1 MMSVKT
7 ILLVEND
14 QVSQTMYQKRLERE
28 GYHMECAQDGQVA
41 LDILSERAPDLVL
54 LDLMLPKVS
63 GADVLRFMQAD
74 PRLTTVPVIIFSN
87 APLTEV
93 PPDSA
98 LAQGTKRLLKSDCT
112 FPKLLET
119 IQESLAVEPE
129 LVVVEANKVPSTKSA
144 RKSKAAIKE
153 EHHQDIIPPPDFDRE
168 IPKPLADF
176 LAEAPTGIPKLREH
190 SMGYIKAPETEAG
203 QKHLSGLQQRAH
215 ALQASATEAGCA
227 RVALLLSAF
236 ENVLSGIKDKPA
248 AITPSMLQTIAQAVD
263 CLDGLLKT
271 KDGYSAGPAIHAKVL
286 VVDDDAVCNQVNV
299 TSLKRANFKVDG
311 VKDPAEALTM
321 LESTQYDI
329 VVLDVNM
336 PGLSGFDVCEK
347 MRRLPHNKKTPVIFV
362 TAFSSFDNRKQ
373 SVLSGGNDFVSKPV
387 SPVELALKVTINLI
401 KARVEGIPEASLPAQ
416 PAAINGASR
425 SPQPKA
431 PGKNDEQIS
440 EDPPPAEPPSRL
452 APLPEAGIRN
462 TRATVPQPEPKS
474 DSAAPAKSGSAGK
487 RDKGEPAGT
496 DIHDRLRQSTAAL
509 ESARANLEQESA
521 ERTRV
526 ETQWRE
532 QLNAAKA
539 LVSQTEAVLK
549 DKEAQ
554 NAQLEKDLA
563 GLRKAKDEL
572 QDKLTSE
579 QQATAKSQ
587 QEIKELQ
594 TQLRQRAKELEH
606 TKTTQEER
614 TLQYTRSESELRDQ
628 VNKAKAASDAVELA
642 RKEKEMRCGQLEKEV
657 AGLQQAREE
666 LQGKLAAGQQ
676 VAEKLQHEIKE
687 LQVGLGQ
694 QTAEK
699 MRLETEWRGKFE
711 AAAATAVRTETA
723 LKEKST
729 QNVQLEKDLTG
740 LRKTKDELQDKLT
753 SEQQAAEKLQRAHK
767 EKETRCGQLEKEV
780 TGLQK
785 DVAGLQKDRD
795 ELQTK
800 FSAEQQAAEK
810 LQRAHKEKET
820 RCGQLEKEVTGLQKD
835 RDELQTRFS
844 AEQQAAEK
852 LLRAHKEKETRC
864 GQLEKEVAGLQKD
877 RDELQTR
884 FSAEQQAS
892 TKSRQESKELGE
904 RLQQN
909 ITELERT
916 KTGLEQESAKR
927 TRLEAEQQN
936 LFTAKEA
943 LNIELRAL
951 RETQAAREVEFR
963 NKQKKLTDGL
973 RENIQLLQSKL
984 QEAEALGGDLAS
996 APHGKSKSH

>member
-119 IQESLAVEPE
+119 IEESLATAPDF
-129 LVVVEANKVPSTKSA
+129 VVMEANKLPSTRPA
-144 RKSKAAIKE
+144 AGRKGKAAIKE
-153 EHHQDIIPPPDFDRE
+153 ATIKEEHQDIIPPPDFDRE

-176 LAEAPTGIPKLREH
+176 LAEAPTGVPKLREH

-203 QKHLSGLQQRAH
+203 QSHLKGLQQRVH
-215 ALQASATEAGCA
+215 ALHASATEAGCA
-227 RVALLLSAF
+227 RIALLMSAF

-321 LESTQYDI
+321 LEATQYDI

-401 KARVEGIPEASLPAQ
+401 KARVQGTPESPSPAQ

-425 SPQPKA
+425 SPQSKA
-431 PGKNDEQIS
+431 PSKNDGQIS
-440 EDPPPAEPPSRL
+440 EDPAPSEPPSRL

-462 TRATVPQPEPKS
+462 TRVTGLQPEPKS
-474 DSAAPAKSGSAGK
+474 DSAAPAKPGPAGK
-487 RDKGEPAGT
+487 RDKGETAGT

-521 ERTRV
+521 ERTRI

-539 LVSQTEAVLK
+539 LVSQSEAVLK

-554 NAQLEKDLA
+554 NGQLEKDLA
-563 GLRKAKDEL
+563 GLQKTRDEL
-572 QDKLTSE
+572 QDKLTTE

-587 QEIKELQ
+587 QEIKELKN
-594 TQLRQRAKELEH
+594 QLRQGTKDLEH
-606 TKTTQEER
+606 AKTAHEER
-614 TLQYTRSESELRDQ
+614 TLQYTRSESELREQ

-666 LQGKLAAGQQ
+666 LQSKLAAGQQ
-676 VAEKLQHEIKE
+676 TAEKLQHEIKE

-699 MRLETEWRGKFE
+699 MRLESEWRGKFD
-711 AAAATAVRTETA
+711 AANTTAVRTEAA
-723 LKEKST
+723 LKEKQA
-729 QNVQLEKDLTG
+729 QNVQLEKDLAG
-740 LRKTKDELQDKLT
+740 LR
-753 SEQQAAEKLQRAHK
+753 
-767 EKETRCGQLEKEV
+767 QL
-780 TGLQK
+780 
-785 DVAGLQKDRD
+785 RD

-800 FSAEQQAAEK
+800 FAAEQQAAEK

-820 RCGQLEKEVTGLQKD
+820 RCGQLEKEVAGLQQD
-835 RDELQTRFS
+835 RGELQNKFA

-852 LLRAHKEKETRC
+852 LQRAHKEKETRC

-877 RDELQTR
+877 REELQNK
-884 FSAEQQAS
+884 FSAEQQAT
-892 TKSRQESKELGE
+892 TKSRQEIKELGE

-909 ITELERT
+909 VTDLERT
-916 KTGLEQESAKR
+916 KTGLDQESAKR

-936 LFTAKEA
+936 LVAAREA
-943 LNIELRAL
+943 LNAELRSL
-951 RETQAAREVEFR
+951 RESQAAREVELR
-963 NKQKKLTDGL
+963 NKQKKLADGL
-973 RENIQLLQSKL
+973 RENLQLLQSKL
-984 QEAEALGGDLAS
+984 QEAEAIGGDLAG